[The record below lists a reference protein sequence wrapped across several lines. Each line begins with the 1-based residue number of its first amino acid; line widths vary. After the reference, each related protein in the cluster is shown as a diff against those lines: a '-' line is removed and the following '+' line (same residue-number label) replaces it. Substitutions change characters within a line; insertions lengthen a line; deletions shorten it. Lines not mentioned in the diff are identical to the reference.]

1 MQKIKYMSEESLNKT
16 GGLDTEEKIKEA
28 ARTIFHQKGYAA
40 TRTRDIAEAA
50 GVNLALLNYYFRS
63 KEKLFNIIMSE
74 TLGRFMEKIR
84 LIFNDP
90 GSTLEEKIGMITSQ
104 YIDLLIDEPEIPLF
118 IISEVRTNP
127 ELLLEKLR
135 FYMILYG

>member
-1 MQKIKYMSEESLNKT
+1 MAKKKETKT
-16 GGLDTEEKIKEA
+16 VDSSTEEKIKTA
-28 ARTIFHQKGYAA
+28 ARTMFHKKGYAG
-40 TRTRDIAEAA
+40 TRTRDIAEEA

-127 ELLLEKLR
+127 ELLLEKLP
-135 FYMILYG
+135 